1 MTNRIVVVVVALVVG
16 TGLYAGATAVEDAL
30 TTDPGPAVDGE
41 VVATNTTM
49 HLDRV
54 GRPTAVGEVLNGL
67 DGPVGDVRLT
77 VTFRWE
83 DGRREPVTGTTHLAT
98 IPGGGRAPFA
108 VRLAN
113 RSARPSGVDV
123 EVSYEQVEERS
134 YDGLA
139 LATHRVTGRSES
151 QLTVA
156 GEVEN
161 RGDETAA
168 AHVVATFYDESGAVV
183 GVRSVPT
190 SPRVLDPGGSGA
202 FEVRLRTLGDVPS
215 RASEIARYELTLR
228 AERVE

>member
-1 MTNRIVVVVVALVVG
+1 MTNRIVVIVVALVVG
-16 TGLYAGATAVEDAL
+16 AGLYAGATAVENAL
-30 TTDPGPAVDGE
+30 TPESGVGVEGE

-54 GRPTAVGEVLNGL
+54 GRPTAVGEVINGL
-67 DGPVGDVRLT
+67 DGPVGDVTVT

-83 DGRREPVTGTTHLAT
+83 DGRRDPVTGGTVVAT

-113 RSARPSGVDV
+113 RSARPSGVEV
-123 EVSYEQVEERS
+123 EVAYERVEDRR

-139 LATHRVTGRSES
+139 VVSGGVSERSES
-151 QLTVA
+151 QVTVA

-161 RGDETAA
+161 RGDERVA
-168 AHVVATFYDESGAVV
+168 AHVVATFYDDSGAVV

-190 SPRVLDPGGSGA
+190 SPRVLDPGGAGT

-215 RASEIARYELTLR
+215 RADEVARYELTLS